1 MYSLTALFEFATTQ
15 TLTNHAKYRTIRANE
30 ESAMSYSRVIPNYDL
45 YGDEATPGWSSSFN
59 FEWIPQ
65 RSKIYNWFIQPHRHD
80 SFFQILYLKNGHVD
94 VQIEDIKTRVTAPC
108 LLVIPAGHVH
118 GFHFSKTTDGPVV
131 TATQKSLE
139 SVATSVMP
147 ELLDTIRTPRI
158 LSLQSEMR
166 YIAQLMP
173 LFLALEQESH
183 THAVGQM
190 AAGMSLLLALL
201 VQVNRISKLS
211 GLAESQTH
219 QTISRKARQI
229 EKFRSLIDRDFRKQ
243 HSLQTYANEIG
254 VTVGHLSR
262 LCREV
267 LGRSS
272 LEVINARIIQE
283 AERELVYTSISI
295 KQLAHE
301 LGFDDDAYFTR
312 FFRKHTGVSPKV
324 FRANYLKKIRSE
336 GAVS

>member
-1 MYSLTALFEFATTQ
+1 MA
-15 TLTNHAKYRTIRANE
+15 
-30 ESAMSYSRVIPNYDL
+30 YSRVIPNYDL
-45 YGDEATPGWSSSFN
+45 YGEEATPGWSSSFN

-65 RSKIYNWFIQPHRHD
+65 RSKIYNWIIQPHRHE
-80 SFFQILYLKNGHVD
+80 SFLQILYLKSGYVD
-94 VQIEDIKTRVTAPC
+94 VQINEVRTHAESPC
-108 LLVIPAGHVH
+108 LLVVPAGHIH
-118 GFHFSKTTDGPVV
+118 GFHFSDTIDGPVV
-131 TATQKSLE
+131 TATQKALE

-147 ELLDTIRTPRI
+147 ELLETIRTPRI
-158 LSLQSEMR
+158 LSLQPEMR
-166 YIAQLMP
+166 YIGQLMP
-173 LFLALEQESH
+173 LFLAIEQESH
-183 THAVGQM
+183 THAAGQM

-201 VQVNRISKLS
+201 VQVNRITKLS

-219 QTISRKARQI
+219 HSISRKTRQL

-243 HSLQTYANEIG
+243 HSLQIYANEIG

-295 KQLAHE
+295 QQLAHE
-301 LGFDDDAYFTR
+301 LGFDDDAYFAR
-312 FFRKHTGVSPKV
+312 FFKKHTGVSPKTY
-324 FRANYLKKIRSE
+324 RSNYLKKINSDVVLE
-336 GAVS
+336 

>member
-1 MYSLTALFEFATTQ
+1 
-15 TLTNHAKYRTIRANE
+15 
-30 ESAMSYSRVIPNYDL
+30 MSISRVIPSYDL
-45 YGDEATPGWSSSFN
+45 YGDQTKPGWSSSFN

-65 RSKIYNWFIQPHRHD
+65 RSKIYNWTIQPHRHE
-80 SFFQILYLKNGHVD
+80 SFFQILFLKSGHVEA
-94 VQIEDIKTRVTAPC
+94 QIDQVKTRVEAPC

-118 GFHFSKTTDGPVV
+118 GFHFSKTIDGPVV
-131 TATQKSLE
+131 TATQKTLE
-139 SVATSVMP
+139 SVASSVMP

-166 YIAQLMP
+166 YIDQLMP
-173 LFLALEQESH
+173 LFLSIEQESQ

-201 VQVNRISKLS
+201 VQVNRITKLS
-211 GLAESQTH
+211 GIEESQTH
-219 QTISRKARQI
+219 HTISRKTHQL
-229 EKFRSLIDRDFRKQ
+229 EKFRTLIDRDFKKQ
-243 HSLQTYANEIG
+243 HSLQTYANDIG

-267 LGRSS
+267 LGKSS

-295 KQLAHE
+295 QQLASE
-301 LGFDDDAYFTR
+301 LGFEDDAYFTR
-312 FFRKHTGVSPKV
+312 FFKKHTGVSPKI
-324 FRANYLKKIRSE
+324 FRANYLKKINNERME
-336 GAVS
+336 AEVP

>member
-1 MYSLTALFEFATTQ
+1 
-15 TLTNHAKYRTIRANE
+15 
-30 ESAMSYSRVIPNYDL
+30 MSISRVIPSYDL
-45 YGDEATPGWSSSFN
+45 YGDQTKPGWSSSFN

-65 RSKIYNWFIQPHRHD
+65 RSKIYNWTIQPHRHE
-80 SFFQILYLKNGHVD
+80 SFFQILFLKSGHVEA
-94 VQIEDIKTRVTAPC
+94 QIDKVKTRVEAPC

-118 GFHFSKTTDGPVV
+118 GFHFSKTIDGPVV
-131 TATQKSLE
+131 TATQKTLE
-139 SVATSVMP
+139 SVASSVMP

-166 YIAQLMP
+166 YIDQLMP
-173 LFLALEQESH
+173 LFLSIEQESQ

-201 VQVNRISKLS
+201 VQVNRITKLS
-211 GLAESQTH
+211 GIEESQTH
-219 QTISRKARQI
+219 HTISRKTHQL
-229 EKFRSLIDRDFRKQ
+229 EKFRTLIDRDFKKQ
-243 HSLQTYANEIG
+243 HSLQTYANDIG

-267 LGRSS
+267 LGKSS

-295 KQLAHE
+295 QQLASE
-301 LGFDDDAYFTR
+301 LGFEDDAYFTR
-312 FFRKHTGVSPKV
+312 FFKKHTGVSPKI
-324 FRANYLKKIRSE
+324 FRANYLKKINNERME
-336 GAVS
+336 AEVP

>member
-1 MYSLTALFEFATTQ
+1 MA
-15 TLTNHAKYRTIRANE
+15 
-30 ESAMSYSRVIPNYDL
+30 YSRVIPNYDL
-45 YGDEATPGWSSSFN
+45 SGEEATPGWSSSFN

-65 RSKIYNWFIQPHRHD
+65 RSKIYNWIIQPHRHE
-80 SFFQILYLKNGHVD
+80 SFLQILYLKSGYVD
-94 VQIEDIKTRVTAPC
+94 VQINEVRTHAESPC
-108 LLVIPAGHVH
+108 LLVVPAGHIH
-118 GFHFSKTTDGPVV
+118 GFHFSDTIDGPVV
-131 TATQKSLE
+131 TATQKALE

-147 ELLDTIRTPRI
+147 ELLETIRTPRI
-158 LSLQSEMR
+158 LSLQPEMR
-166 YIAQLMP
+166 YIGQLMP
-173 LFLALEQESH
+173 LFLAIEQESH
-183 THAVGQM
+183 THAAGQM

-201 VQVNRISKLS
+201 VQVNRITKLS

-219 QTISRKARQI
+219 HTISRKTRQL

-243 HSLQTYANEIG
+243 HSLQIYANEIG

-295 KQLAHE
+295 QQLAHE
-301 LGFDDDAYFTR
+301 LGFDDDAYFAR
-312 FFRKHTGVSPKV
+312 FFKKHTGVSPKTY
-324 FRANYLKKIRSE
+324 RSNYLKKINSDVVLE
-336 GAVS
+336 